1 FGVQGRMKDG
11 ETKGNRRV
19 TADSKVQCVAL
30 HQAAV
35 LWAIEKQVPVTL
47 ADIRKHFAISARSAG
62 DVMSHLCRAA
72 SDVVD
77 VDEMMVS
84 GEGEGRRRRK
94 AVLVRRVSQE
104 RFALC
109 LNRRKTHTRREQFN
123 DHVIMAL
130 RTWFISRK
138 CGGRNTGCTEKGL
151 IRQCDGGDVRL
162 NPVLTVKQVGEN
174 TNCL

>member
-1 FGVQGRMKDG
+1 MKDG

-138 CGGRNTGCTEKGL
+138 CGEGIPDALRRDLYVSVTEETSG
-151 IRQCDGGDVRL
+151 
-162 NPVLTVKQVGEN
+162 
-174 TNCL
+174 